1 MNKEVISSNTKVLDE
16 NAVKS
21 KLLEEAKK
29 VLESWKRSKHKALI
43 SRSEQYL
50 RILSDIKSRPHM
62 FVLGCVMDRQ
72 INADIAWDIPYKV
85 CEHFNTWDIAQLA
98 NIDKTDLVNYFVTN
112 KLHRFPNDM
121 GECFYEAVK
130 IIHDDYNDDASNIWN
145 NGVSSATVICRFLKF
160 KGCGIKIST
169 MAANILQ
176 RDAGIQFS
184 DYSAIDVSPD
194 VQVRRILF
202 RLGLISDES
211 DTTMTVYKAKEIN
224 PTFPGIIDLA
234 CWIWGRELCNPTNPL
249 CIQCPLNDVCRKKDL
264 NLAQAK
270 DNKSPAKKK
279 RTTTK
284 NKKNG

>member
-1 MNKEVISSNTKVLDE
+1 MKDMPNQEIVTKT
-16 NAVKS
+16 
-21 KLLEEAKK
+21 LLEEAKK

-169 MAANILQ
+169 MATNILQ

-249 CIQCPLNDVCRKKDL
+249 CIQCPLNDVCRKEGL

-270 DNKSPAKKK
+270 INKSPAKKK

-284 NKKNG
+284 KNKNG